1 MSFDGNWHTHF
12 KLYKH
17 YNIYITKLF
26 LFHSETY
33 IKKWSF
39 KMKKE
44 VYTISDSVNLLR
56 EMINSKKMEIKNFRN
71 LIKVAR
77 GIHQFLTN

>member
-1 MSFDGNWHTHF
+1 
-12 KLYKH
+12 
-17 YNIYITKLF
+17 
-26 LFHSETY
+26 
-33 IKKWSF
+33 
-39 KMKKE
+39 MKKE